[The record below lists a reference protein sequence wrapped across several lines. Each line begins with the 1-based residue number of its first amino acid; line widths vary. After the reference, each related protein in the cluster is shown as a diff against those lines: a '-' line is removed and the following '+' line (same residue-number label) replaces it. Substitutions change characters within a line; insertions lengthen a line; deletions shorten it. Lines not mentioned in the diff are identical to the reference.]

1 MVQIYVDALAD
12 LSESYKD
19 VKVLPYLFDI
29 EGKKYLTSELSPEDI
44 YNYLSKGI
52 YPKTSRPSLGIW
64 SDMIEEDLKQGN
76 DILYIG
82 STSKMTGALSSINVI
97 KNLMKDK
104 YPDRTIETIDT
115 CHTAGTIN
123 LITKDI
129 LNNRFNSNNYNF
141 WGIVKNT
148 HTFYNNNRFMKDID
162 YISVIKMENGVA
174 IFDSSY
180 SSYEEAIDYIKNQI
194 LNPYSVDIEYS
205 YDMKNND
212 MIYNIKN
219 YYLGSNDSIGCH
231 MINSC
236 MYSYLGLGTIGVSIK
251 KDELI

>member
-29 EGKKYLTSELSPEDI
+29 EGKKYLTSELNSEDI
-44 YNYLSKGI
+44 YNYLFKGI

-64 SDMIEEDLKQGN
+64 SDMIEEDLKAGK

-123 LITKDI
+123 LIIKDM
-129 LNNRFNSNNYNF
+129 LNNKFNSNNYNF

-148 HTFYNNNRFMKDID
+148 HTFYNNNRFMQDINN
-162 YISVIKMENGVA
+162 ISVIKMENGVA

-180 SSYEEAIDYIKNQI
+180 SSYEEAINYIKKQT
-194 LNPYSVDIEYS
+194 PHFCSVDIEYS

-212 MIYNIKN
+212 MILDIKN
-219 YYLGSNDSIGCH
+219 YYLSSKDSITCH
-231 MINSC
+231 ILNPC

-251 KDELI
+251 EDELI